1 MSNNPQD
8 KRLQKALRLAGEKYE
23 AFFTGIVFHAVANPA
38 FDPRSTE
45 DGLRV
50 VETAKQ
56 MTDAMMNALYLP
68 KAKEEE

>member
-1 MSNNPQD
+1 MSNEPKD
-8 KRLQKALRLAGEKYE
+8 KRLQKALRIAGEKYE
-23 AFFTGIVFHAVANPA
+23 AFFSGIVFHAVANPA
-38 FDPRSTE
+38 FDPRSAE

-68 KAKEEE
+68 KDKEQ

>member
-8 KRLQKALRLAGEKYE
+8 KILQKALRLAREKYE

-38 FDPRSTE
+38 FDPRSSE
-45 DGLRV
+45 DGLRI

-56 MTDAMMNALYLP
+56 MTDAMMNALYAP
-68 KAKEEE
+68 KDKEQ